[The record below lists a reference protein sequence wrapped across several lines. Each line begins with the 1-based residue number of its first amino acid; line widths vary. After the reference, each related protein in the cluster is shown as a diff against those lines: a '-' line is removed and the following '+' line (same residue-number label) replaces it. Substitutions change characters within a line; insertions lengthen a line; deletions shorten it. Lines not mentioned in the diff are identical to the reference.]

1 MVRKFESCSKNSTQT
16 HIRVKHQKIYDREK
30 RVLATKE
37 QLLISNNTGK
47 EDNGKKSSKRGATFG
62 SMVSGASEKKVF
74 PTDKDGDN
82 TTRLWTPMKTQLYQ
96 SLQQGDRVQQ
106 TPEVTVG

>member
-1 MVRKFESCSKNSTQT
+1 
-16 HIRVKHQKIYDREK
+16 
-30 RVLATKE
+30 
-37 QLLISNNTGK
+37 
-47 EDNGKKSSKRGATFG
+47 
-62 SMVSGASEKKVF
+62 MVSSASEKKVF

-106 TPEVTVG
+106 TPEVTLGYQFVFFSVIEICNTKK